1 MRSVQSTDIKMAI
14 YSINDL
20 ELLTGI
26 KKHTIRIWEQ
36 RYKLIA
42 PSRTDTNI
50 RYYTDEEH
58 RHLFNISILNRNG
71 YKISKLAKMSREEI
85 AALVNGIPNISNSM
99 NGQIDAMTLAMLNL
113 DEIAF
118 ERIFNVQTA
127 EIGFDSTLLELIYPL
142 LEKMKTLWL
151 TRSVSPIHEKFV
163 VNLIR
168 RKMHC
173 AIDLLAA
180 PERKPSQSSFFLY
193 LPDDE
198 AQELTLL
205 YVYYLLRRS
214 GIHSIYL
221 GNGTNVTDLADA
233 CTTAKPTHIFT
244 ILDAPLPRQSVQTY
258 VESVAKSA
266 GDAQVLLTGAQVF
279 MHEMRLPN
287 NAVLVNGLPDMLAL
301 IERLKK

>member
-1 MRSVQSTDIKMAI
+1 MQSVQSTDIKMAI

-85 AALVNGIPNISNSM
+85 AALVNGIPNISNSL
-99 NGQIDAMTLAMLNL
+99 NGQIDAMTLSMLNL
-113 DEIAF
+113 DETAF
-118 ERIFNVQTA
+118 ERIFNNQTA
-127 EIGFDSTLLELIYPL
+127 ESGFESTMVDLIYPL

-173 AIDLLAA
+173 AIDQVGAQ
-180 PERKPSQSSFFLY
+180 ERKQNQPSFFLY

-205 YVYYLLRRS
+205 FVYYILRRQ

-221 GNGTNVTDLADA
+221 GNGTNVSDLGDA
-233 CTTAKPTHIFT
+233 CTTAKPTHVFT
-244 ILDAPLPRQSVQTY
+244 ILDAPLPRQSVQNY
-258 VESVAKSA
+258 VESVAKA
-266 GDAQVLLTGAQVF
+266 VGDAQLLLTGAQVF
-279 MHEMRLPN
+279 MHEMRLPE
-287 NAVLVNGLPDMLAL
+287 NALLVNGLPDMLAL
-301 IERLKK
+301 MERFKK

>member
-1 MRSVQSTDIKMAI
+1 MRSVQSTDITMAI

-50 RYYTDEEH
+50 RFYTDEEH

-99 NGQIDAMTLAMLNL
+99 NGQIDAMTLSMLNL
-113 DEIAF
+113 DELAF

-127 EIGFDSTLLELIYPL
+127 EIGFDATMVELIYPL

-173 AIDLLAA
+173 AIDILTA
-180 PERKPSQSSFFLY
+180 PERKPSQPSFFLY

-205 YVYYLLRRS
+205 YVHYLLRHN

-221 GNGTNVTDLADA
+221 GNGTAVNDLEDA
-233 CTTAKPTHIFT
+233 CSTAKPTHVFT
-244 ILDAPLPRQSVQTY
+244 ILDAPLPRQSVQAY
-258 VESVAKSA
+258 VESVAKA
-266 GDAQVLLTGAQVF
+266 AKDAQVLLTGAQVF
-279 MHEMRLPN
+279 MHEMRLPD
-287 NAVLVNGLPDMLAL
+287 NATLVNGLPDMLSM